1 MEDLNQELWKLGVLA
16 KTEHN
21 EVAPAQHELAPIF
34 TTTNIATDHNQLTME
49 ALKDVA
55 RRHDLSCLLH
65 EKPFAGVNGSGKH
78 NNWSMSSN
86 TGENLLSPGKKPEE
100 NIQFLLLLVAIIKAV
115 DEYQDLLRVSVA
127 TAGNDHRLG
136 ANEAPPAIISVF
148 LGDELTDIL
157 ECYEK
162 SIEYKPRTAQNMETG
177 VTVLPSFQKDTTDRN
192 RTSPLAFTG
201 NKFEFRMLGSSS
213 SISEPNIVMNTIVAD
228 AISYISD
235 QLEGAQDVEAKA
247 KELIQQ
253 IMAKHKRII
262 FNGNNY
268 SDEWVREA
276 EERGLLNL
284 KNTADAI
291 PHLVD
296 EKNITLFTKHGIYTA
311 EELHSRCE
319 ILLDNYC
326 KVLHIEALTM
336 LEMSKKDII
345 PAVSKYLKELSETA
359 ISLKTVLADADCTM
373 QERLIQKIAA
383 LAGCLYKRTET
394 LSTIVMNTRDHEENI
409 EERAQYYKNNVF
421 PAMQQL
427 RAVADELETMVGENY
442 WPFPTYGDLLFKI

>member
-1 MEDLNQELWKLGVLA
+1 
-16 KTEHN
+16 
-21 EVAPAQHELAPIF
+21 
-34 TTTNIATDHNQLTME
+34 
-49 ALKDVA
+49 
-55 RRHDLSCLLH
+55 
-65 EKPFAGVNGSGKH
+65 
-78 NNWSMSSN
+78 
-86 TGENLLSPGKKPEE
+86 
-100 NIQFLLLLVAIIKAV
+100 
-115 DEYQDLLRVSVA
+115 
-127 TAGNDHRLG
+127 
-136 ANEAPPAIISVF
+136 
-148 LGDELTDIL
+148 
-157 ECYEK
+157 
-162 SIEYKPRTAQNMETG
+162 
-177 VTVLPSFQKDTTDRN
+177 
-192 RTSPLAFTG
+192 
-201 NKFEFRMLGSSS
+201 MLGSSS

-336 LEMSKKDII
+336 LEMSKK
-345 PAVSKYLKELSETA
+345 
-359 ISLKTVLADADCTM
+359 ISF
-373 QERLIQKIAA
+373 RL
-383 LAGCLYKRTET
+383 YP
-394 LSTIVMNTRDHEENI
+394 NI
-409 EERAQYYKNNVF
+409 
-421 PAMQQL
+421 
-427 RAVADELETMVGENY
+427 
-442 WPFPTYGDLLFKI
+442 

>member
-1 MEDLNQELWKLGVLA
+1 
-16 KTEHN
+16 
-21 EVAPAQHELAPIF
+21 
-34 TTTNIATDHNQLTME
+34 
-49 ALKDVA
+49 
-55 RRHDLSCLLH
+55 
-65 EKPFAGVNGSGKH
+65 
-78 NNWSMSSN
+78 MSSN

-311 EELHSRCE
+311 EETAFRCE

-373 QERLIQKIAA
+373 QESLIQKIAA

-394 LSTIVMNTRDHEENI
+394 LSAIVMNTRDHEENI

>member
-1 MEDLNQELWKLGVLA
+1 
-16 KTEHN
+16 
-21 EVAPAQHELAPIF
+21 
-34 TTTNIATDHNQLTME
+34 
-49 ALKDVA
+49 
-55 RRHDLSCLLH
+55 
-65 EKPFAGVNGSGKH
+65 
-78 NNWSMSSN
+78 
-86 TGENLLSPGKKPEE
+86 
-100 NIQFLLLLVAIIKAV
+100 
-115 DEYQDLLRVSVA
+115 
-127 TAGNDHRLG
+127 
-136 ANEAPPAIISVF
+136 
-148 LGDELTDIL
+148 
-157 ECYEK
+157 
-162 SIEYKPRTAQNMETG
+162 
-177 VTVLPSFQKDTTDRN
+177 
-192 RTSPLAFTG
+192 
-201 NKFEFRMLGSSS
+201 MLGSSS

-228 AISYISD
+228 AVSYISD

-247 KELIQQ
+247 KELIQE

-345 PAVSKYLKELSETA
+345 PAVSKYLKDLSETA
-359 ISLKTVLADADCTM
+359 ISIKTVLADADCTM
-373 QERLIQKIAA
+373 QESLIQKIAA